1 MKNKIESIEQ
11 LKFDEHNF
19 NDHTPEGK
27 ELIKKSLERNGFGRS
42 VVVDKNNNLIG
53 GNGVVEMARE
63 LGKKKVI
70 FVETEGEELVVVRR
84 NDLDINSKDGRDMAL
99 ADNAT
104 AHADLN
110 WNNEELKKAREEWDL
125 QPEDWG
131 VELEK
136 SISPDDFGET
146 FNLTNEEKKPFQQ
159 MTFTLANAQ
168 VELIKAAILN
178 AKHTPGFKEIETFG
192 NENNN
197 GNALFYIIKQWEE
210 QRK

>member
-27 ELIKKSLERNGFGRS
+27 ELIKKSLEQNGFGRS

-63 LGKKKVI
+63 LGKSKVV

-84 NDLDINSKDGRDMAL
+84 KDLDINSKVGRDMAL

-104 AHADLN
+104 AHVDLN
-110 WNNEELKKAREEWDL
+110 WNNEELKKAREEWNV

-136 SISPDDFGET
+136 GISPDDFGET

-178 AKHTPGFKEIETFG
+178 AKHAPGFKEVETFG